1 MGVDTGDPGERRTPQ
16 NEPANEDVGEAGEQR
31 TTQREPT
38 SPSTSATSEGESER
52 RVAQAPRE
60 QPGNHMSDNGDVV
73 WVRVAPSQVVR
84 TIVIALLTAAVV
96 LGALFLLW
104 QVRSL
109 IGWGVLALF
118 LAAVL
123 NPAVKWLERRRIKR
137 SIGILLTYLGVVVGL
152 LLIVGIFV
160 PVVVSEIRDLID
172 FVVTVTQNPGGV
184 TEYLRTFLDQLGLG
198 SLFDTLSEQLA
209 NLPSQLGAWAKSLLL
224 SAGGLAISAA
234 TFVSALV
241 SILTLTFF
249 LLLNPEG
256 FINVGLRLFAEPQR
270 PRVRRLLDQSAGA
283 VSGYITGNL
292 AISFICGVLTFIV
305 LIVLGMPYPAA
316 LALLVALLDLIPLVG
331 ATLGGALLVVVGLF
345 VSPLT
350 AIILLV
356 YVLVYQQVEGSV
368 LQPLVYSRAVQ
379 LNALLIFVAVL
390 VGAALMGIPGALLA
404 IPVAEIIRIV
414 VTDLIEHRSRFAE
427 EEAAHSAGQGES
439 ELGVS
444 SPPQTPS

>member
-1 MGVDTGDPGERRTPQ
+1 MSEDRGDTH
-16 NEPANEDVGEAGEQR
+16 EQR
-31 TTQREPT
+31 APQTQPAK
-38 SPSTSATSEGESER
+38 PSTSMPSGSRGTGEQETWRARLANQSAPTTSDEG
-52 RVAQAPRE
+52 
-60 QPGNHMSDNGDVV
+60 VV
-73 WVRVAPSQVVR
+73 WVRIAPSQVVR
-84 TIVIALLTAAVV
+84 TVAVALLTAAVV

-104 QVRSL
+104 QVRTIL
-109 IGWGVLALF
+109 GWGVLALF
-118 LAAVL
+118 LAVVL
-123 NPAVKWLERRRIKR
+123 NPAVDWLQRRGIGR
-137 SIGILLTYLGVVVGL
+137 SIGIVLTYLGVLVGL

-160 PVVVSEIRDLID
+160 PVVVRGIRDLID
-172 FVVTVTQNPGGV
+172 FVVAVIQNPAGV
-184 TEYLRTFLDQLGLG
+184 TEYFRTTLEQFGLG
-198 SLFDTLSEQLA
+198 FLFDTLSERLA
-209 NLPSQLGAWAKSLLL
+209 ELPSQLGAWAKTLLL

-241 SILTLTFF
+241 TILTVAFF

-256 FINVGLRLFAEPQR
+256 FMNGGLRVFAEPQR
-270 PRVRRLLDQSAGA
+270 PRVRRILRQSAGA

-305 LIVLGMPYPAA
+305 LLVLGMPYPAA

-331 ATLGGALLVVVGLF
+331 ATLGGALLVIVGFF

-379 LNALLIFVAVL
+379 LNALVIFIAVL
-390 VGAALMGIPGALLA
+390 VGAALLGIPGALLA

-414 VTDLIEHRSRFAE
+414 VTDLVEYRSRLAQ
-427 EEAAHSAGQGES
+427 EEATQSAGPGEPAI
-439 ELGVS
+439 S

>member
-1 MGVDTGDPGERRTPQ
+1 MSEDMGDTPERRGPQ
-16 NEPANEDVGEAGEQR
+16 TEPAKDGIRETGEQR
-31 TTQREPT
+31 TTQVEPT
-38 SPSTSATSEGESER
+38 KPSTHT
-52 RVAQAPRE
+52 P
-60 QPGNHMSDNGDVV
+60 SDEDVV
-73 WVRVAPSQVVR
+73 WVRIAPSQVVR
-84 TIVIALLTAAVV
+84 TMVIALLAAAVV

-104 QVRSL
+104 QIRSI
-109 IGWGVLALF
+109 IGWAVLALF

-123 NPAVKWLERRRIKR
+123 NPAVNWLERRRIKR
-137 SIGILLTYLGVVVGL
+137 SLGIVLTYLGVVVGL

-160 PVVVSEIRDLID
+160 PVVVGEIRDLID
-172 FVVTVTQNPGGV
+172 FVVGVVQNPGGA
-184 TEYLRTFLDQLGLG
+184 TEYLRSLLEQFRLGF
-198 SLFDTLSEQLA
+198 LFDTLSERLA
-209 NLPSQLGAWAKSLLL
+209 ELPSQLGAWAKTLLL

-241 SILTLTFF
+241 TILTLTFF

-256 FINVGLRLFAEPQR
+256 FMNVGLRLFAEPQR
-270 PRVRRLLDQSAGA
+270 PRVRRLLRQSAAA

-305 LIVLGMPYPAA
+305 LLVLGMPYPAA

-331 ATLGGALLVVVGLF
+331 ATLGGALLVVVGFF
-345 VSPLT
+345 VSPFT

-368 LQPLVYSRAVQ
+368 LQPMVYSRAVQ

-390 VGAALMGIPGALLA
+390 VGAALLGIPGALLA

-414 VTDLIEHRSRFAE
+414 ATDLVEHRSRLAE
-427 EEAAHSAGQGES
+427 EEAAHNAGQGEPA
-439 ELGVS
+439 LP

>member
-1 MGVDTGDPGERRTPQ
+1 MSEDRGDTPERTDPQTELAKDGIGET
-16 NEPANEDVGEAGEQR
+16 GEQR
-31 TTQREPT
+31 TTQTEPT
-38 SPSTSATSEGESER
+38 KPSTPT
-52 RVAQAPRE
+52 P
-60 QPGNHMSDNGDVV
+60 SDEDVV
-73 WVRVAPSQVVR
+73 WVRIAPSQVVR
-84 TIVIALLTAAVV
+84 TVVIALLATAVV

-104 QVRSL
+104 QVRTI
-109 IGWGVLALF
+109 IGWGILALF

-123 NPAVKWLERRRIKR
+123 NPAVNWLQRRGIGR

-152 LLIVGIFV
+152 LFIGGIFV
-160 PVVVSEIRDLID
+160 PVVFGEIRDLID
-172 FVVTVTQNPGGV
+172 FIVVVVQNPGGI
-184 TEYLRTFLDQLGLG
+184 TEYLRTLLDRFGLG
-198 SLFDTLSEQLA
+198 FLFNTLSERLA
-209 NLPSQLGAWAKSLLL
+209 DLPSQLGQLARSFLL

-256 FINVGLRLFAEPQR
+256 FMNVGLRVFAEPQR
-270 PRVRRLLDQSAGA
+270 PRVRRLLGQSAGA
-283 VSGYITGNL
+283 ISGYITGNL

-305 LIVLGMPYPAA
+305 LLVLGMPYPAA

-331 ATLGGALLVVVGLF
+331 ATLGGALLVVVGFF

-379 LNALLIFVAVL
+379 LNALVIFIAVL
-390 VGAALMGIPGALLA
+390 VGAALLGIPGALLA

-414 VTDLIEHRSRFAE
+414 ATDLVEHRSRLAQ
-427 EEAAHSAGQGES
+427 EEATQGAGPGEPA
-439 ELGVS
+439 VP

>member
-1 MGVDTGDPGERRTPQ
+1 MSEDRGDTDEQRTPQ
-16 NEPANEDVGEAGEQR
+16 QAEPAK
-31 TTQREPT
+31 
-38 SPSTSATSEGESER
+38 PSTNVPKEVESTSEQMTVQTDPANPSTP
-52 RVAQAPRE
+52 AL
-60 QPGNHMSDNGDVV
+60 GDSGVV
-73 WVRVAPSQVVR
+73 WVRIAPSQVVR
-84 TIVIALLTAAVV
+84 TVAVALLTAAVV

-104 QVRSL
+104 QVRTI
-109 IGWGVLALF
+109 IGWGILALF

-123 NPAVKWLERRRIKR
+123 NPAVNWLEHRRIKR
-137 SIGILLTYLGVVVGL
+137 SIGILLTYLGVLVGL

-160 PVVVSEIRDLID
+160 PVVVNEIRDLID
-172 FVVTVTQNPGGV
+172 FIVAVTQNPGGV
-184 TEYLRTFLDQLGLG
+184 TEYLRTLLEQFGLSFL
-198 SLFDTLSEQLA
+198 FETLSERLA
-209 NLPSQLGAWAKSLLL
+209 ELPSQLGQLARSFLL

-241 SILTLTFF
+241 SILTLAFF

-256 FINVGLRLFAEPQR
+256 FMNVGLRLFAEPQR
-270 PRVRRLLDQSAGA
+270 PRVRRLLGQSAGA

-305 LIVLGMPYPAA
+305 LLVLGMPYPAA
-316 LALLVALLDLIPLVG
+316 LALLVAVLDLIPLVG
-331 ATLGGALLVVVGLF
+331 ATLGGALLVIVGFF
-345 VSPLT
+345 VSPWT

-356 YVLVYQQVEGSV
+356 YVLIYQQVEGSV

-390 VGAALMGIPGALLA
+390 MGAALLGIPGALLA

-414 VTDLIEHRSRFAE
+414 VTDVVEHRSQLAE
-427 EEAAHSAGQGES
+427 EEAAHSTTHNEPAIP
-439 ELGVS
+439 

>member
-1 MGVDTGDPGERRTPQ
+1 MSEGTGNT
-16 NEPANEDVGEAGEQR
+16 GEQR
-31 TTQREPT
+31 DPQTEPVDRSTSVPSESKSEQRTLQPEPAE
-38 SPSTSATSEGESER
+38 PSTPALGDEG
-52 RVAQAPRE
+52 A
-60 QPGNHMSDNGDVV
+60 V
-73 WVRVAPSQVVR
+73 WVRIAPSQVVR
-84 TIVIALLTAAVV
+84 TVAIALLTAAVV

-104 QVRSL
+104 QVRTIL
-109 IGWGVLALF
+109 GWGILALF
-118 LAAVL
+118 LAVVL
-123 NPAVKWLERRRIKR
+123 NPAVDWLQRRGIGR
-137 SIGILLTYLGVVVGL
+137 SIGILLTYLGVVLAL

-172 FVVTVTQNPGGV
+172 FIVAVVQDPSGV
-184 TEYLRTFLDQLGLG
+184 TEYLRTTLQQFGLG

-209 NLPSQLGAWAKSLLL
+209 ELPSQLGQLARSFLL

-241 SILTLTFF
+241 TILTLAFF

-256 FINVGLRLFAEPQR
+256 FVNVGLRLFAEPQR
-270 PRVRRLLDQSAGA
+270 PRVRRLLRQSAGA

-305 LIVLGMPYPAA
+305 LLVLGMPYPAA
-316 LALLVALLDLIPLVG
+316 LALLVAVLDLIPLVG
-331 ATLGGALLVVVGLF
+331 ATLGGALLVIVGFF
-345 VSPLT
+345 VSPWT

-368 LQPLVYSRAVQ
+368 LQPMVYSRAVQ

-390 VGAALMGIPGALLA
+390 VGAALLGIPGALLA
-404 IPVAEIIRIV
+404 IPVAEIIRIF
-414 VTDLIEHRSRFAE
+414 VTDVVEHRSRLPE
-427 EEAAHSAGQGES
+427 EEAARAAVPGES
-439 ELGVS
+439 EPAVP

>member
-1 MGVDTGDPGERRTPQ
+1 MGADTGDTGERRDPQ
-16 NEPANEDVGEAGEQR
+16 TEPTHDSVAEAGEQR
-31 TTQREPT
+31 TTQAQREK
-38 SPSTSATSEGESER
+38 
-52 RVAQAPRE
+52 
-60 QPGNHMSDNGDVV
+60 PGIPMSDNGDVV

-84 TIVIALLTAAVV
+84 TIVIAFLSAAVV

-104 QVRSL
+104 QVRTI

-137 SIGILLTYLGVVVGL
+137 SLGILLTYLGVVVGL

-172 FVVTVTQNPGGV
+172 FIVGVSQTPGGG
-184 TEYLRTFLDQLGLG
+184 TEYLRNLLEQVGLG
-198 SLFDTLSEQLA
+198 SLFNTLSERLA
-209 NLPSQLGAWAKSLLL
+209 ELPSQLGAWAKSLLL

-256 FINVGLRLFAEPQR
+256 FINTGLRLFAEPQR

-283 VSGYITGNL
+283 ISGYITGNL

-305 LIVLGMPYPAA
+305 LLVLGMPYPAA

-414 VTDLIEHRSRFAE
+414 VTDLVAHRSRFAE

-439 ELGVS
+439 SELGAS

>member
-1 MGVDTGDPGERRTPQ
+1 MSEDT
-16 NEPANEDVGEAGEQR
+16 GEQR
-31 TTQREPT
+31 TPRTEPANSSTPAPSQDKGEQNSAQTQPAEPDL
-38 SPSTSATSEGESER
+38 PMPDDEG
-52 RVAQAPRE
+52 
-60 QPGNHMSDNGDVV
+60 VV
-73 WVRVAPSQVVR
+73 WVRMAPSQVVR
-84 TIVIALLTAAVV
+84 TIVIALLTAAAV

-104 QVRSL
+104 QIRSI

-123 NPAVKWLERRRIKR
+123 NPAVDWLQRRGIGR
-137 SIGILLTYLGVVVGL
+137 SIGILLTYLGVLVGL

-172 FVVTVTQNPGGV
+172 FIVAVAQNPGGV
-184 TEYLRTFLDQLGLG
+184 TEYLRTLLGQVGLG
-198 SLFDTLSEQLA
+198 SVFDTLSEQLA
-209 NLPSQLGAWAKSLLL
+209 NLPSQLGQLARSFLL

-249 LLLNPEG
+249 LLVNPEG
-256 FINVGLRLFAEPQR
+256 FLNVGLRLFAEPQR
-270 PRVRRLLDQSAGA
+270 PRVRRLLGQSAGA

-305 LIVLGMPYPAA
+305 LLVLGMPYPAA

-331 ATLGGALLVVVGLF
+331 ATLGGALLVVVGFF
-345 VSPLT
+345 VSPWT
-350 AIILLV
+350 ALILLV

-368 LQPLVYSRAVQ
+368 LQPMVYSRAVQ

-390 VGAALMGIPGALLA
+390 VGAALLGIPGALLA
-404 IPVAEIIRIV
+404 IPVAEIVRIV
-414 VTDLIEHRSRFAE
+414 VTDLVEHRSRLA
-427 EEAAHSAGQGES
+427 EEAAAHAVRPGENEPAVPSA
-439 ELGVS
+439 
-444 SPPQTPS
+444 PQTPS

>member
-1 MGVDTGDPGERRTPQ
+1 MSEDTGNTGERRDSQT
-16 NEPANEDVGEAGEQR
+16 
-31 TTQREPT
+31 EPT
-38 SPSTSATSEGESER
+38 TPSTPAPGEGKSEQ
-52 RVAQAPRE
+52 RVAQT
-60 QPGNHMSDNGDVV
+60 QPAGLSLPIPGDEEVV
-73 WVRVAPSQVVR
+73 WVRIAPSQVVR
-84 TIVIALLTAAVV
+84 TIVIALLTAVVV

-104 QVRSL
+104 QVRSI

-123 NPAVKWLERRRIKR
+123 NPAVNWLERRRIKR
-137 SIGILLTYLGVVVGL
+137 SIGILLTYLGVVFGL
-152 LLIVGIFV
+152 LLVLGIFV
-160 PVVVSEIRDLID
+160 PVVYSEIRDLID
-172 FVVTVTQNPGGV
+172 FIVAVTQSPGGAS
-184 TEYLRTFLDQLGLG
+184 EYLRTILEQLGLG
-198 SLFDTLSEQLA
+198 SLFNTLSERLA
-209 NLPSQLGAWAKSLLL
+209 ELPSQLGELARSLLL
-224 SAGGLAISAA
+224 SAGGLAVSAA

-256 FINVGLRLFAEPQR
+256 FMNVGLRLFAEPQR
-270 PRVRRLLDQSAGA
+270 PRVRRLLRQSAGA

-305 LIVLGMPYPAA
+305 LLVLGMPYPAA

-331 ATLGGALLVVVGLF
+331 ATLGGALLVVVGFF
-345 VSPLT
+345 VSPWT

-379 LNALLIFVAVL
+379 LNALLIFIAVL
-390 VGAALMGIPGALLA
+390 VGAALLGIPGALLA

-414 VTDLIEHRSRFAE
+414 ATDLIEYRSRLAE
-427 EEAAHSAGQGES
+427 EETAQGAGQGEPAVPS
-439 ELGVS
+439 A
-444 SPPQTPS
+444 PQTPS

>member
-1 MGVDTGDPGERRTPQ
+1 MSADTGDTGERRDPQ
-16 NEPANEDVGEAGEQR
+16 TEPTHDGVGEAGEQR
-31 TTQREPT
+31 TTQAQREK
-38 SPSTSATSEGESER
+38 
-52 RVAQAPRE
+52 
-60 QPGNHMSDNGDVV
+60 PGIPMSDNGDVV

-84 TIVIALLTAAVV
+84 TIVIALLSAAVV

-104 QVRSL
+104 QVRTI

-137 SIGILLTYLGVVVGL
+137 SLGILLTYLGVVVGL

-172 FVVTVTQNPGGV
+172 FIVGVSQTPGGG
-184 TEYLRTFLDQLGLG
+184 TEYLRNLLEQVGLG
-198 SLFDTLSEQLA
+198 SLFNTLSERLA
-209 NLPSQLGAWAKSLLL
+209 ELPSQLGAWAKSLLL

-256 FINVGLRLFAEPQR
+256 FINTGLRLFPEPQR

-283 VSGYITGNL
+283 ISGYITGNL

-305 LIVLGMPYPAA
+305 LLVLGMPYPAA

-414 VTDLIEHRSRFAE
+414 VTDLVAHRSRFAE

-439 ELGVS
+439 SELGAS